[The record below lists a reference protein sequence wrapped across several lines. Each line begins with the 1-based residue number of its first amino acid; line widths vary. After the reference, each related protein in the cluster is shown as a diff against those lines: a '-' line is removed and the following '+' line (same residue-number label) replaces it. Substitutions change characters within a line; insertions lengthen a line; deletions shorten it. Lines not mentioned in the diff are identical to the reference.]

1 MGLGKTAK
9 FYRSNPASA
18 QHHSN
23 TNNSGMGGKFA
34 HTKEY
39 KRKHAQARKR
49 LKPGPGNDVSKGPN
63 GSMKIASRKSN
74 RAANGQGNNSRYP

>member
-1 MGLGKTAK
+1 MALGKTAL
-9 FYRSNPASA
+9 FYRNNPASA

-34 HTKEY
+34 HTKQY

-49 LKPGPGNDVSKGPN
+49 LNPGPGNDVSRSPN
-63 GSMKIASRKSN
+63 GSMQIAPEKAN
-74 RAANGQGNNSRYP
+74 RAANGQGNNSRYA

>member
-18 QHHSN
+18 QKHSD
-23 TNNSGMGGKFA
+23 TNNSGKGGKFA

-49 LKPGPGNDVSKGPN
+49 LKPGPGNDASTGPN
-63 GSMKIASRKSN
+63 GKMTIKNSGDN
-74 RAANGQGNNSRYP
+74 RAANGQGNNPRYA

>member
-18 QHHSN
+18 QKHSD
-23 TNNSGMGGKFA
+23 TNNSGKGGKFA

-49 LKPGPGNDVSKGPN
+49 LNPGPGNDVSTGKN
-63 GSMKIASRKSN
+63 GELTIAGSSDN
-74 RAANGQGNNSRYP
+74 RANNGQGNNPRYA